1 MNYIL
6 IIKKFHFIIFHN
18 CEPTEVV
25 MSHSKLQKQY
35 VKFRKYTYKTFF
47 ILEDLI
53 YDISKDK
60 TLKDKDLK
68 NVIHFLK
75 NSRKKYYK
83 IICEIDNFNLK
94 TFKDKELNKKFLNNL
109 LVLPIYEDQD
119 LYVDINTNIGDIFNR

>member
-1 MNYIL
+1 
-6 IIKKFHFIIFHN
+6 
-18 CEPTEVV
+18 

-35 VKFRKYTYKTFF
+35 EKFRKYTYKTFF

-75 NSRKKYYK
+75 NSRKK
-83 IICEIDNFNLK
+83 
-94 TFKDKELNKKFLNNL
+94 
-109 LVLPIYEDQD
+109 
-119 LYVDINTNIGDIFNR
+119 